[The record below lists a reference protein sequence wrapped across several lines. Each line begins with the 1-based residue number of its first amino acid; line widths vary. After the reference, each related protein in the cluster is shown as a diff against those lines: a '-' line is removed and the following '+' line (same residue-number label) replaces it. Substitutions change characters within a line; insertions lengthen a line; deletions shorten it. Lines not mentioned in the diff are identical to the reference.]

1 MIEEEFSVGSG
12 PDIDVRIQ
20 SGRVELIEGDPGLV
34 VVRVD
39 TKDPNFTIQ
48 QRGDLIE
55 ISSDR
60 DARWMFA
67 SSAKVVVEVPPRASA
82 AVRTAS
88 ADIDIQAPM
97 RKVEAKTA
105 SGDVTIREAENV
117 VVKTA
122 SGNMDLRLIDN
133 AVRATTA
140 SGDLILGEAHGS
152 MVVSSA
158 SGNITVADTDA
169 TLEISTVS
177 GNVDV
182 ERYHGPQAAFKSMS
196 GNVNLG
202 VLPGTKIE
210 LDANLLSGKVN
221 FPEKPKVK
229 PEVKR
234 HMDVRVKS
242 VSGDFNLSRMTD

>member
-1 MIEEEFSVGSG
+1 MFSVGG
-12 PDIDVRIQ
+12 APDIDVRIQ
-20 SGRVELIEGDPGLV
+20 SGRVELVEGQPGQV
-34 VVRVD
+34 VVRVE
-39 TKDPNFTIQ
+39 TKDPNFNIQ

-67 SSAKVVVEVPPRASA
+67 SAAKVVVEVPPRANA
-82 AVRTAS
+82 TVRTAS
-88 ADIDIQAPM
+88 ADIDLQAPM

-105 SGDVTIREAENV
+105 SGDVTIREAEMV

-122 SGNMDLRLIDN
+122 SGNMDLGLIDD

-140 SGDLILGEAHGS
+140 SGDLILRSAHGS
-152 MVVSSA
+152 MVASSA
-158 SGNITVADTDA
+158 SGNIKVADTDA

-177 GNVDV
+177 GNVII
-182 ERYHGPQAAFKSMS
+182 ERYYGPQAAFKSMS

-202 VLPGTKIE
+202 VLSGTKME

-221 FPEKPKVK
+221 FPEKLQVK
-229 PEVKR
+229 PEVSR
-234 HMDVRVKS
+234 HMDLKVKS
-242 VSGDFNLSRMTD
+242 VSGDFTLTRVVD